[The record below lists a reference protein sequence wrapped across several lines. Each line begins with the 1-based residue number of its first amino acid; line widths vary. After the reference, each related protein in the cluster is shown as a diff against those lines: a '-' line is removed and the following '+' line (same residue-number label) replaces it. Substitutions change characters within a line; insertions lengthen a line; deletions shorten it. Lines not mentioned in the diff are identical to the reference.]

1 MPFKAPLREASN
13 DRSCASFRTAANLT
27 KHFCSIDT
35 AAKSLALAFLTK
47 LPLPLQLCLCPL
59 LLRFPWRAIKEVL
72 TPHRNAKERSRL
84 TALGLNHL
92 PTFGLRNSLRKDHGM
107 QRFPPGLFFQQ
118 LLLLLKS
125 LPLLGG
131 LLKHK
136 SAQAPRHAAPAF
148 APWWPSPATHMLSLP
163 YGQAT
168 SLRRMTSPVPMPN
181 IQPHARP
188 A

>member
-27 KHFCSIDT
+27 KHFCSIDCRQIAGSGFPGK
-35 AAKSLALAFLTK
+35 AAAAIATLPVPAPAPFSLARHQRGANPSPKCQGAQPPHCSWLEPPADF
-47 LPLPLQLCLCPL
+47 
-59 LLRFPWRAIKEVL
+59 RASQ
-72 TPHRNAKERSRL
+72 H
-84 TALGLNHL
+84 
-92 PTFGLRNSLRKDHGM
+92 RKDHGM